1 MIYLLRKYKNEV
13 NDLIKTRF
21 ILIVTCIVAVIMIN
35 VGLSMQ
41 REYANQNNIKI
52 NDLNFKIQNM
62 SASTNMI
69 VKESESEE
77 FQTEKKI
84 LLTEVEMETAPASV
98 ITPPRVEVYEGMTLE
113 ELADKLN
120 RNLGDDI
127 IAGKGM
133 LIASECI
140 NKGVD
145 PYVATSI
152 ILHETGCKSKC
163 SNLARY
169 CYNFGGQ
176 KGKPSCNGG
185 SFKKYDTIDEGLVGM
200 INNLYKNYY
209 AMGLNTVETIAPKY
223 CEGNTWAGKINW
235 FVNSI
240 RNS

>member
-1 MIYLLRKYKNEV
+1 MN
-13 NDLIKTRF
+13 KTRF
-21 ILIVTCIVAVIMIN
+21 ILILTCIVAVMMIYI
-35 VGLSMQ
+35 GLSMHK
-41 REYANQNNIKI
+41 EYAKKNNIKI

-77 FQTEKKI
+77 FQPAKR
-84 LLTEVEMETAPASV
+84 LDLTEVKMEAAPASIIV
-98 ITPPRVEVYEGMTLE
+98 PPRIEVYEGKTIE
-113 ELADKLN
+113 ELAEKLN
-120 RNLGDDI
+120 RKLGNDI

-152 ILHETGCKSKC
+152 ILHETGCKTKC

-185 SFKKYDTIDEGLVGM
+185 SFKKFDTIDAGLVGM

>member
-1 MIYLLRKYKNEV
+1 MR
-13 NDLIKTRF
+13 KTRF
-21 ILIVTCIVAVIMIN
+21 ILILTCIVAVMMIYIG
-35 VGLSMQ
+35 VSLQ
-41 REYANQNNIKI
+41 KEYSGDNNTKI
-52 NDLNFKIQNM
+52 NDLNYKIQNM

-69 VKESESEE
+69 VKESKSEE
-77 FQTEKKI
+77 FQPERKI
-84 LLTEVEMETAPASV
+84 TVTEVKMETAPASV
-98 ITPPRVEVYEGMTLE
+98 IIPTRVEVYEGMTLE

-120 RNLGDDI
+120 RNLGNDI

-176 KGKPSCNGG
+176 KGRPSCNGG
-185 SFKKYDTIDEGLVGM
+185 SFKKFDTVDEGLVGM
-200 INNLYKNYY
+200 INNLHKNYY
-209 AMGLNTVETIAPKY
+209 AIGLNTVETIAPKY

>member
-1 MIYLLRKYKNEV
+1 MN
-13 NDLIKTRF
+13 KTRF
-21 ILIVTCIVAVIMIN
+21 ILILTCIVAVMMIYI
-35 VGLSMQ
+35 GLSMHK
-41 REYANQNNIKI
+41 EYAKKNNIKI

-77 FQTEKKI
+77 FQPAKR
-84 LLTEVEMETAPASV
+84 LDLTEVKIEAAPASIIV
-98 ITPPRVEVYEGMTLE
+98 PPRIEVYEGMTIE
-113 ELADKLN
+113 ELAEKLN
-120 RNLGDDI
+120 RNLGNDI

-145 PYVATSI
+145 PDVATSI
-152 ILHETGCKSKC
+152 ILHETGCKTKC

-185 SFKKYDTIDEGLVGM
+185 SFKKFDTIDAGLVGM

>member
-1 MIYLLRKYKNEV
+1 MR
-13 NDLIKTRF
+13 KTRF
-21 ILIVTCIVAVIMIN
+21 ILILTCIVAVMMIYI
-35 VGLSMQ
+35 GISLQ
-41 REYANQNNIKI
+41 KEYSGDNNTKI
-52 NDLNFKIQNM
+52 NDLNYKIQNM

-69 VKESESEE
+69 VKESKSEE
-77 FQTEKKI
+77 FQPEKKMTV
-84 LLTEVEMETAPASV
+84 TEVEMETAPASV
-98 ITPPRVEVYEGMTLE
+98 IVPTRVEVYEGMTLE

-120 RNLGDDI
+120 RNLGNDI

-176 KGKPSCNGG
+176 KGRPSCNGG
-185 SFKKYDTIDEGLVGM
+185 SFKKFDTVDEGLVGM